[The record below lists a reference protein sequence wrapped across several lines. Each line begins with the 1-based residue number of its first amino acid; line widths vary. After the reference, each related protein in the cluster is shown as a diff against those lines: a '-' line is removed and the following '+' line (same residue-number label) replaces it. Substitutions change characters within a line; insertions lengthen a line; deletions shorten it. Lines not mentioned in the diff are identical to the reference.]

1 MERGCPQNL
10 IENLLPEIKFTERES
25 KLLKKTTRRKKK
37 YCHSRHNTNPQC
49 LLERKLEWKTG
60 ILYNWLKNHLSIPYK
75 KGKSLKYMLFRAK
88 KKVNKGF
95 HAGIDVRS
103 VNPCSLSHNRFE
115 SVLAI
120 ILAGC
125 VLYNKC
131 SQLSR

>member
-1 MERGCPQNL
+1 MKNCNL
-10 IENLLPEIKFTERES
+10 IQLAKEPPIISL
-25 KLLKKTTRRKKK
+25 
-37 YCHSRHNTNPQC
+37 Q
-49 LLERKLEWKTG
+49 ERK
-60 ILYNWLKNHLSIPYK
+60 II
-75 KGKSLKYMLFRAK
+75 KGHAFESQK

-103 VNPCSLSHNRFE
+103 VTACIFSHNRFE
-115 SVLAI
+115 SILAI